1 MKVNMKVPENN
12 CSSDNESDREVSNF
26 LFSEDSWDEWL
37 RRERSL
43 VVSDLRS
50 ENKGSRFESGC

>member
-1 MKVNMKVPENN
+1 MKVPENN

-26 LFSEDSWDEWL
+26 LFSEDSSDEWL

-43 VVSDLRS
+43 VVSDLHS
-50 ENKGSRFESGC
+50 ENKVSQFESGC